1 MLKSY
6 SFKNEIMIYVDQ
18 LQSGFLFKEHIN
30 INPDIYFPSHRW
42 KNVKG
47 SKNKGSNNLF
57 QHQVTLRFLMPH
69 AFGSQ
74 LPSLH
79 HIFPT
84 FPNLLSLHGTS
95 FIYHLLFFSQLFLR
109 EYA

>member
-6 SFKNEIMIYVDQ
+6 SFKNEIMTYVDQ

-42 KNVKG
+42 RNVKG

-57 QHQVTLRFLMPH
+57 
-69 AFGSQ
+69 
-74 LPSLH
+74 
-79 HIFPT
+79 
-84 FPNLLSLHGTS
+84 
-95 FIYHLLFFSQLFLR
+95 
-109 EYA
+109 